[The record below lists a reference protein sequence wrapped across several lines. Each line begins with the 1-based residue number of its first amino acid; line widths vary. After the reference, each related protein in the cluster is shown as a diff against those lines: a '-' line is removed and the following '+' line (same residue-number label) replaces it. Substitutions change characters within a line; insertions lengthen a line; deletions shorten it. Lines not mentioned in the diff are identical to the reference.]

1 MPTTSGPFKMLIN
14 GTMVDSADKTKMF
27 DVINPSTE
35 QVIARVPEC
44 TEAQCEEAI
53 ATANKAFP
61 AWQALPMT
69 ERKECLE
76 KMNTIIKE
84 NVDELSTLVVLEQG
98 KSLAAAKIE
107 VLGLCWLID
116 TALAMETPPEVY
128 SETPDRRIEVH
139 RKPVGVIACITGW
152 NFPLFLALQ
161 KIAPALILGN
171 TTVWKPSPYTPLSP
185 LKLAELLQDCLP
197 PGVLNVITDA
207 PPSHNNTTTT
217 TTPFNA
223 GAFLSNHPN
232 IDKVSFTGSGPTG
245 KLIMRA
251 CASNMKRLNLE
262 LGGNDAA
269 IVRQDVDIAAT
280 AQKVFAAAFGL
291 SGQVCV
297 AVKRV
302 LVHESIFEAF
312 QQEMVQLAEAAADKM
327 GDGLE
332 DGIEYGPLT
341 TEFQLAKVQALVED
355 AKAQGGQVHC
365 GGERF
370 REKGYFY
377 KPTIVTGVQ
386 EGVRLWDEE
395 QFGPVLP
402 LSPYSEDSEA
412 VERANNSI
420 FGLGGSV
427 WSKDLATANAMASQ
441 MLCGTVWVNQHTDIT
456 GAPFGGFKQS
466 GIGREL
472 GKASIDAF
480 TELQTLSLAK

>member
-1 MPTTSGPFKMLIN
+1 
-14 GTMVDSADKTKMF
+14 MVDSADLF

-35 QVIARVPEC
+35 QAAAQVPAC
-44 TEAQCEEAI
+44 TEAQCLEAI
-53 ATANKAFP
+53 ETAHQAFKT
-61 AWQALPMT
+61 WQAVDMA
-69 ERKECLE
+69 ERKECL
-76 KMNTIIKE
+76 KRINTIIKE
-84 NVDELSTLVVLEQG
+84 NVEELSKLVVLEQG
-98 KSLAAAKIE
+98 KALAAARIE

-116 TALAMETPPEVY
+116 EALKMETPPEIY
-128 SETPDRRIEVH
+128 SDTQDRRIEVH
-139 RKPVGVIACITGW
+139 RKPIGTIACITGW

-171 TTVWKPSPYTPLSP
+171 TVVWKPSPYTPLSP
-185 LKLAELLQDCLP
+185 LKFAALIQDALP

-207 PPSHNNTTTT
+207 PPSHSNNTS
-217 TTPFNA
+217 FNA
-223 GAFLSNHPN
+223 GAFLSNHPT

-245 KLIMRA
+245 KSIMKA
-251 CASNMKRLNLE
+251 CASNVKRFNLE

-269 IVRQDVDIAAT
+269 IVRADVDIPAT

-297 AVKRV
+297 AIKRV
-302 LVHESIFEAF
+302 FVHQSIFETF
-312 QQEMVQLAEAAADKM
+312 TEEMVTLAQAAAEKT

-332 DGIEYGPLT
+332 EGNEYGPLT
-341 TEFQLAKVQALVED
+341 TDFQLAKVQALVED
-355 AKAQGGQVHC
+355 AKAQGGEIRC
-365 GGERF
+365 GGETLKD
-370 REKGYFY
+370 KGYFY

-386 EGVRLWDEE
+386 EGARLWDEE

-412 VERANNSI
+412 IERANNSI

-427 WSKDLATANAMASQ
+427 WSKDVATANAMAGK
-441 MLCGTVWVNQHTDIT
+441 MLCGTVWVNQHSDIT

-472 GKASIDAF
+472 GKASVDAF